1 MERRGHSFDDAKDIE
16 EAHHGCARSSL
27 SALPFAQGV
36 DRDAEIIGHFSRGKI
51 EAGSGLRKAQGEGR
65 AGIFW
70 GLGFGIVWHF
80 AGSKKAREIVPGMF
94 GECASTNR
102 GGAR

>member
-1 MERRGHSFDDAKDIE
+1 MKRGGHSFDHAEYIE

-51 EAGSGLRKAQGEGR
+51 EAGSGLREAQGEGR
-65 AGIFW
+65 AGIFR
-70 GLGFGIVWHF
+70 GFG
-80 AGSKKAREIVPGMF
+80 F
-94 GECASTNR
+94 GNV
-102 GGAR
+102 